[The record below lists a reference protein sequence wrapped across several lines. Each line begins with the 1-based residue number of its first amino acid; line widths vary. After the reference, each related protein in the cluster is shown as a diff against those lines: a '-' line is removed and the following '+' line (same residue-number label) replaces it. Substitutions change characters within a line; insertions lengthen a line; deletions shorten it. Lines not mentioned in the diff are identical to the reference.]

1 MQFNCVSHFLD
12 LRPFLPGLM
21 NHSRVTSEDW
31 EGRFRCFAYQGIFDG
46 FHLSQSGEAT
56 CNLYSAKE
64 GDRTMTLKKGNWLM
78 SSLTC
83 ISRGEISEQFFLTE
97 RGVGHI
103 TFKEVETSI

>member
-1 MQFNCVSHFLD
+1 
-12 LRPFLPGLM
+12 M

-78 SSLTC
+78 SVLLVFLVEKFLNRFSSL
-83 ISRGEISEQFFLTE
+83 RGI
-97 RGVGHI
+97 GHI
-103 TFKEVETSI
+103 TLKEEETPIAF